1 MHVQEIFREQR
12 PDELHR
18 LIRAYPLGLV
28 IVPTAPQVEANL
40 LPLEVLDTGPLGQL
54 RGHVARGH
62 ELARIGPGG
71 VPSLTVFQ
79 SPNAYISPRWYVA
92 GQRSGRVAPSWN
104 YITVQAHGTLR
115 LVDDPVWMLTHLRA
129 LAKAQEAGR
138 DPGWDVDAAP
148 PEFLAEMGARLVG
161 FEIDITQLDGKRFLS
176 QQRTP
181 ADRESIVRHLNE
193 RGDGPSQALAAL
205 IQP

>member
-1 MHVQEIFREQR
+1 MHVQDLFREQR

-28 IVPTAPQVEANL
+28 IVPAAPRIEANL
-40 LPLEVLDTGPLGQL
+40 VPLEVLDIGPLGQL
-54 RGHVARGH
+54 RGHVARSH
-62 ELARIGPGG
+62 SLAGLAPERLAT
-71 VPSLTVFQ
+71 LTVFQ

-92 GQRSGRVAPSWN
+92 GQRSGRLAPSWN

-115 LVDDPVWMLTHLRA
+115 FIDDPEWMLAHLRS
-129 LAKAQEAGR
+129 LAKAQEADR
-138 DPGWDVDAAP
+138 PDGWNVDAAP
-148 PEFLAEMGARLVG
+148 PEFLAEMSARLIG

-181 ADRESIVRHLNE
+181 ADRESIVRHLE
-193 RGDGPSQALAAL
+193 ASDDGPARALAAL
-205 IQP
+205 ITP